1 MSKILVT
8 LDACIFDM
16 QTVVGGISRIYRNI
30 LPYYTSLTDSINT
43 TIITRKEHNIPSY
56 GRSKHLVLK
65 KSNKKIIKI
74 LQSLYYDN
82 IIISSRNPDAIWH
95 STYYTLP
102 VKWSGPIVTMVY
114 DMIHETY
121 EEFINNLNYD
131 KFRLQKKRAILESD
145 RILSISNATAYEIRR
160 VYDSEFI
167 PPIDIVHLAA
177 GDNFRI
183 IRNLDYRKF
192 SHKPFF
198 LYVGRRNLYKDFDTL
213 ITAYVNSSLISDY
226 NLVAVGPEWT
236 HQERLNLAELGIES
250 KVILYN
256 GICDRILSEL
266 YNCATAFVFPSLCEG
281 FGIPLLEAMKCGCP
295 IIASDIPTTREVA
308 ADVPFYFRS
317 GDSALLS
324 IMLEQISS
332 DSCVVRKR
340 DIGFDIAKAY
350 NWRNTAEAVIDSYKK
365 AIQMKRSQRS

>member
-30 LPYYTSLTDSINT
+30 LPYYTSLEDSINT

-65 KSNKKIIKI
+65 KSNKKVIKI
-74 LQSLYYDN
+74 LQRLYYDH

-121 EEFINNLNYD
+121 EEFINNPNYD

-183 IRNLDYRKF
+183 IRNLDFRKF
-192 SHKPFF
+192 SPKPFF
-198 LYVGRRNLYKDFDTL
+198 LYVGRRNLYKDFSTL
-213 ITAYVNSSLISDY
+213 ISAYANSSLISDY

-236 HQERLNLAELGIES
+236 QEERLNLAELGIES
-250 KVILYN
+250 KVILYSE
-256 GICDRILSEL
+256 ICDRILSEL
-266 YNCATAFVFPSLCEG
+266 YNCATAIVFPSLYEG
-281 FGIPLLEAMKCGCP
+281 FGIPLLEAMQCGCP

-324 IMLEQISS
+324 IMLKQISS
-332 DSCVVRKR
+332 DNCVVHKR
-340 DIGFDIAKAY
+340 EIGFDIAKAY
-350 NWRNTAEAVIDSYKK
+350 NWRNTAKAVIDSYKK
-365 AIQMKRSQRS
+365 AIQMKRLQRS